1 MKRML
6 WSILLVCGVG
16 VGVLAGPVAAAPPP
30 DIEVHRGDVSG
41 VNIPNG
47 GSFAMG
53 QTVVGAPFIQYFVVG
68 NTSGTD
74 DLHITSVTAPA
85 GFTITQA
92 PPATIH
98 GGAAHGLNLRC
109 DAAAAGSY
117 SGNVVIVSD
126 DPDESPFEVAVSCT
140 VNASGSAPTMRL
152 VNTGDSTA
160 LADGGTL
167 VIPAGAV
174 RSIRIYNDE
183 GGDAPL
189 VLSTPVLAPSGPSI
203 GGYVVDDVVA
213 VGGMSMYFNIR
224 CSTTVSSSGTPVT
237 GTFQVSIANNTV
249 GSTNPYTF
257 TLICGE
263 AVPVT
268 DPPVTDPQ
276 GTNPPATVPPGTDGS
291 GGAGSGGATTPRGLP
306 ATGTASPLL
315 AWVAMGAVVAG
326 AGLVRVPARARR
338 KDRRSVSGT

>member
-30 DIEVHRGDVSG
+30 DIEVHQGDVSG

-189 VLSTPVLAPSGPSI
+189 VLSSPVLTPAGPSI
-203 GGYVVDDVVA
+203 GGYVIDDVVA

-224 CSTTVSSSGTPVT
+224 CSTTISSSGTPVT
-237 GTFQVSIANNTV
+237 GTFQISIANNTL
-249 GSTNPYTF
+249 GSTNPYSF

-268 DPPVTDPQ
+268 DPPVTDPPA
-276 GTNPPATVPPGTDGS
+276 TDPPATDGS

-306 ATGTASPLL
+306 ATGSSSPLL
-315 AWVAMGAVVAG
+315 AWTALLLILGGVGVLRWLAWG
-326 AGLVRVPARARR
+326 
-338 KDRRSVSGT
+338 RRSAARLSGR

>member
-30 DIEVHRGDVSG
+30 DIEVHQGDVSG

-189 VLSTPVLAPSGPSI
+189 VLSSPVLTPAGPSI
-203 GGYVVDDVVA
+203 GGYVIDDVVA

-224 CSTTVSSSGTPVT
+224 CSTTVTSSGTPVT

-249 GSTNPYTF
+249 GSTNPYSF

-268 DPPVTDPQ
+268 DPPVTDPPA
-276 GTNPPATVPPGTDGS
+276 TDPPATDGS

-306 ATGTASPLL
+306 ATGSSSPLL
-315 AWVAMGAVVAG
+315 AWTALLLILGGVGVLRWLAWG
-326 AGLVRVPARARR
+326 
-338 KDRRSVSGT
+338 RRSAARLSGR

>member
-30 DIEVHRGDVSG
+30 DIEVHQGDVSG

-189 VLSTPVLAPSGPSI
+189 VLSSPVLTPAGPSI
-203 GGYVVDDVVA
+203 GGYVIDDVVA

-224 CSTTVSSSGTPVT
+224 CSTTVTSSGTPVT

-249 GSTNPYTF
+249 GSTNPYSF

-268 DPPVTDPQ
+268 DPPVTDPPV
-276 GTNPPATVPPGTDGS
+276 TDPPATDPPATDGS

-306 ATGTASPLL
+306 TTGTSSPVLVWTALLLILGGVALLRWL
-315 AWVAMGAVVAG
+315 AWGRRRT
-326 AGLVRVPARARR
+326 VRL
-338 KDRRSVSGT
+338 SGR

>member
-1 MKRML
+1 MRRHL
-6 WSILLVCGVG
+6 WLVPLLVCGSVG
-16 VGVLAGPVAAAPPP
+16 LLGGRAAAAPPP

-41 VNIPNG
+41 VDIPDG

-53 QTVVGAPFIQYFVVG
+53 QTVVGASFIQYFVVG

-74 DLHITSVTAPA
+74 DLHISSVTAPP

-189 VLSTPVLAPSGPSI
+189 VLSSPVLTPAGPSI
-203 GGYVVDDVVA
+203 GGYVIDDVVA

-224 CSTTVSSSGTPVT
+224 CSTTVTSSGTPVT

-249 GSTNPYTF
+249 GSTNPYSF

-268 DPPVTDPQ
+268 DPPVTDPPV
-276 GTNPPATVPPGTDGS
+276 TDPPATDPPATDGS

-306 ATGTASPLL
+306 TTGTSSPVLVWTALLLILGGVALLRWL
-315 AWVAMGAVVAG
+315 AWGRRRT
-326 AGLVRVPARARR
+326 VRL
-338 KDRRSVSGT
+338 SGR